1 MDPLPGGHGKALR
14 SEISTI
20 LIFGEMMKPGFRVSN
35 VEGGRPKSPQ
45 TLDLSLPCSLGVPV
59 HAESPLWM
67 KIMSQATC
75 GEAARHAR
83 VSEGHTLD
91 IQSGDG

>member
-14 SEISTI
+14 SENTAI
-20 LIFGEMMKPGFRVSN
+20 LIFGETMKPGFRVSN

-59 HAESPLWM
+59 QAVTPVWM
-67 KIMSQATC
+67 KIMSQARC
-75 GEAARHAR
+75 GEGTRHVR
-83 VSEGHTLD
+83 VSQGHTLD

>member
-1 MDPLPGGHGKALR
+1 
-14 SEISTI
+14 
-20 LIFGEMMKPGFRVSN
+20 MKPGFRVWN

-59 HAESPLWM
+59 HAESPPWM

-75 GEAARHAR
+75 GEATRHAR
-83 VSEGHTLD
+83 VSQGHTLD
-91 IQSGDG
+91 IQSGDGWLRGADGVRTALYRNAREVVKVRTW